1 MKLWGDESMTK
12 SKKPRKQ
19 RCAVYSAPL
28 HRRRKMISSHLSS
41 KYLEDAK
48 RYYPR
53 SALVRKGD
61 TVKVVRGSF
70 GGHIGKVESVDMR
83 SLRISVDGATVSK
96 ADGTQIAAKIHP
108 SNVIITKLDLSDPMR
123 KRRFE
128 ELSKE

>member
-1 MKLWGDESMTK
+1 MTK

-19 RCAVYSAPL
+19 RGRVHKASL
-28 HRRRKMISSHLSS
+28 HRRRRMIAAHLSS

-53 SALVRKGD
+53 SAIVRKGD

-70 GGHIGKVESVDMR
+70 GGHIGKVESVDTRSMR
-83 SLRISVDGATVSK
+83 ITVDGATISK

-108 SNVIITKLDLSDPMR
+108 SNVIITKLDLSDPVR
-123 KRRFE
+123 KKKFE
-128 ELSKE
+128 EMSKE

>member
-1 MKLWGDESMTK
+1 MNMTN

-19 RCAVYSAPL
+19 RKSLYMAPL
-28 HRRRKMISSHLSS
+28 HKRRKMIASHLSS

-53 SALVRKGD
+53 STIVRKGD

-70 GGHIGKVESVDMR
+70 AGHIGKVEAVDTR
-83 SLRISVDGATVSK
+83 SLRIKVDGATVSK

-108 SNVIITKLDLSDPMR
+108 SNVIITKLDLSDNLR
-123 KRRFE
+123 KKKFE
-128 ELSKE
+128 DLARE

>member
-1 MKLWGDESMTK
+1 MTK

-19 RCAVYSAPL
+19 RRAVYSAPL
-28 HRRRKMISSHLSS
+28 HRKRKMISSHLSS

-53 SALVRKGD
+53 SAVVRKGD
-61 TVKVVRGSF
+61 TVKVVRGTF
-70 GGHIGKVESVDMR
+70 DGHMGKVESVDTRSMR
-83 SLRISVDGATVSK
+83 ITIDGATVAK

-108 SNVIITKLDLSDPMR
+108 SNVIITKLDLSDPKR
-123 KRRFE
+123 KRKFE

>member
-1 MKLWGDESMTK
+1 MSK

-19 RCAVYSAPL
+19 RRAVYNAPL

-61 TVKVVRGSF
+61 TVKIVRGSF
-70 GGHIGKVESVDMR
+70 AGHIGKVEAVDTRSMR
-83 SLRISVDGATVSK
+83 IIVDGATVAK
-96 ADGTQIAAKIHP
+96 ADGTQIAAKVHP
-108 SNVIITKLDLSDPMR
+108 SNVIITKLDLSDPKR

-128 ELSKE
+128 EISRE

>member
-1 MKLWGDESMTK
+1 MTK

-19 RCAVYSAPL
+19 RSAVYNAPL

-61 TVKVVRGSF
+61 TVKIVRGSF
-70 GGHIGKVESVDMR
+70 AGHIGKVEAIDTRSMR
-83 SLRISVDGATVSK
+83 IIVDGATVAK
-96 ADGTQIAAKIHP
+96 ADGTQIAAKVHP
-108 SNVIITKLDLSDPMR
+108 SNVIITKLDLSDPKR

-128 ELSKE
+128 EISRE